1 MKPNL
6 NKLHNSIPNILPLP
20 IAVILNNTYD
30 TYISIYDVYT
40 HIHTTELQFCPK
52 YPACQC
58 AYSSLFKP
66 VWCIHAHYMH
76 THKNSYVYIHVC
88 ICMLQQLHLYTHTE
102 GDRHTSLR
110 VLPSSRASSASCATI
125 SSCWRRISCD
135 SSSSE
140 LHSRWMR
147 ALLASSSRRRSSS
160 CWSASCDGQ
169 TTQECQQKS
178 GQGRQKRENGQV
190 VMALD

>member
-1 MKPNL
+1 MKPNF

-30 TYISIYDVYT
+30 TNIYIYTHTHTQLSYNSVPNILPVSVPTAVFLNLYDVYMHIT
-40 HIHTTELQFCPK
+40 HTHTQKLLCIHTCMYL
-52 YPACQC
+52 
-58 AYSSLFKP
+58 
-66 VWCIHAHYMH
+66 HAATTPPLH
-76 THKNSYVYIHVC
+76 TH
-88 ICMLQQLHLYTHTE
+88 TR
-102 GDRHTSLR
+102 GDRHTSLS
-110 VLPSSRASSASCATI
+110 VLPSSRASSASCAAI

-140 LHSRWMR
+140 LHSRWIR

-169 TTQECQQKS
+169 TTQGCQLKS